1 MHEMSIAESIV
12 RLLQRQAHEQHF
24 SRVKRIWLKIGPLA
38 TVELESLRFC
48 FSAACR
54 GTLAEGAGLEI
65 VSPEPRARCGQCGLE
80 QPVSSRFDACQGCGG
95 FRLQLLQGDE
105 MQVHELE
112 VE

>member
-1 MHEMSIAESIV
+1 MHEMSIAESII
-12 RLLQRQAHEQHF
+12 RLLQQQAHEQHF

-38 TVELESLRFC
+38 MVDRESLRFC

-54 GTLAEGAGLEI
+54 GTLAEGAALEI
-65 VSPEPRARCGQCGLE
+65 LSPEPRAHCEQCNME
-80 QPVSSRFDACQGCGG
+80 QPVGSRFDACAHCGSY
-95 FRLQLLQGDE
+95 RLQLLQGDE